1 MKLEAEF
8 FFHVGEFACMSVDY
22 WSECPDRV
30 QIVAAWVQK
39 DFAGTRTFYHVRSHS
54 GQNSAVVQ
62 VEEQELVPYPSDDVL
77 TARARERDM
86 RREMS
91 REFIAQVR
99 AEKVIEQKAAEVA
112 AAGLAALTPPPA
124 PKALQK
130 GA

>member
-8 FFHVGEFACMSVDY
+8 FFHVGEFACMSVDF

-30 QIVAAWVQK
+30 QVVAAWVHR
-39 DFAGTRTFYHVRSHS
+39 DFTNTQTFYHVRSHS
-54 GQNSAVVQ
+54 GRNSAVLQ

-124 PKALQK
+124 PKAPQK